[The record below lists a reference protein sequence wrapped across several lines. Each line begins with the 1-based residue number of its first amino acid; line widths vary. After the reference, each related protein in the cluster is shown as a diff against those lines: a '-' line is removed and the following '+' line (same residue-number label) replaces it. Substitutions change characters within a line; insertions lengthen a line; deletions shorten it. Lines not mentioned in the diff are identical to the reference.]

1 MSAQPI
7 ARPTA
12 AACAGLMLAAFALTG
27 CSSAGGGGAPAA
39 PTEEASP
46 LDRYFELLSGQQS
59 DEAMQKE
66 NAEVQ
71 EAIAVCMNE
80 QGFDYVPDTEN
91 GSFSVDSSGLD
102 WESEEFAKTY
112 GYGITTDPFGDQQG
126 SDDDHVDPNADYID
140 SLSESEQAAYSE
152 ALWGPPVESSTGD
165 LEAVEYDWK
174 TAGCTGSAQHA
185 VSGDLNYWEDPEFT
199 ALSDGM
205 SELYTAVREAPLVLQ
220 AERGWAECLADAGH
234 DGFAHKDEPATS
246 ISEEYGGLTG
256 APSAPS
262 GAAGGGAISVVPDST
277 SATSAPDP
285 EKLEQLQQR
294 EIALATADFSC
305 ARESGYTDA
314 MNSERRRLEQEF
326 VDDNK
331 AALDALVARYGAE

>member
-1 MSAQPI
+1 MSAKPI

-12 AACAGLMLAAFALTG
+12 AVCAGLLLVAFALAG
-27 CSSAGGGGAPAA
+27 CSSAGSGGSSAAPA
-39 PTEEASP
+39 EEASP
-46 LDRYFELLSGQQS
+46 LDRYFELLSGQRS

-80 QGFDYVPDTEN
+80 QGFDYVPDSEN

-126 SDDDHVDPNADYID
+126 SDGDPVDPNADYID
-140 SLSESEQAAYSE
+140 SLSESEQAAYNE
-152 ALWGPPVESSTGD
+152 ALWGPPVESSAGD
-165 LEAVEYDWK
+165 LESVEYDWK

-185 VSGDLNYWEDPEFT
+185 VSGDHNYWEDPEFT

-234 DGFAHKDEPATS
+234 SGFAHKDEPATS
-246 ISEEYGGLTG
+246 ISEEYGELTG
-256 APSAPS
+256 APAPS
-262 GAAGGGAISVVPDST
+262 SDAAGGDIVVVPDST
-277 SATSAPDP
+277 STTSAPDP
-285 EKLEQLQQR
+285 EKLAQLQQR
-294 EIALATADFSC
+294 EIGLATADFSC

-314 MNSERRRLEQEF
+314 LNSERRRLEQEF
-326 VDDNK
+326 VDENK